1 MIRYDYF
8 FQCFTKKGERKG
20 TTSLS
25 CLLSL
30 PLERKMPPRIVAQPL
45 AGSAEVVASGDA
57 LRAVRLER
65 EKRIA
70 FFPESSRQT
79 LQHPLALLLLLN
91 TLSPLFSPFTTQPKS
106 QQAQRLLGYASLE
119 DALAADRRRAETAGG
134 TSASSRGGLSLPSA
148 AAAASE
154 QQQPRVPGLGLG
166 ASYLPHSVASRVSG
180 GSSGLSNLE
189 RRLGAKIR
197 GREGGGAGSDGDGEE
212 GREATRLRRQ
222 GFFRGTRAAAAS
234 SSDDEDEGGR
244 AAAIEDKKAFLR
256 ATPAVAAAVTTSPE
270 GGGGKKKKKKQ
281 DTAENK

>member
-1 MIRYDYF
+1 MLY
-8 FQCFTKKGERKG
+8 KKRREKG
-20 TTSLS
+20 DNFS
-25 CLLSL
+25 LLS
-30 PLERKMPPRIVAQPL
+30 PLSPSRTKDAPTNSD
-45 AGSAEVVASGDA
+45 SASCMQRRSRGVGRRAASGEIGA
-57 LRAVRLER
+57 RKENSVFSRQ
-65 EKRIA
+65 
-70 FFPESSRQT
+70 SSRQT
-79 LQHPLALLLLLN
+79 LRHPLASLLLLN

-134 TSASSRGGLSLPSA
+134 ASASSRGGLSLPSA

-197 GREGGGAGSDGDGEE
+197 GREGGRAGSDGDGEE